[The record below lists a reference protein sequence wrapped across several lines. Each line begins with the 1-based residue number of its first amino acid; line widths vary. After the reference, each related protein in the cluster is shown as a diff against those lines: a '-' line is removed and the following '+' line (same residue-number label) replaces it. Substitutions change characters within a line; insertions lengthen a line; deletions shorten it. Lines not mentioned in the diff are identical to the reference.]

1 MVRFVPFLV
10 EQDWQAAGHAHPGRW
25 LELLGDAGV
34 LLIAALYLYLIA
46 RALLHRAR
54 YRANGVLTEAELAQ
68 VHAELAAVEKKT
80 VGEVLPVVLE
90 RSDAHH
96 GASWLAGLSFLL
108 AGSVLGA
115 GWLPWDRPWLVL
127 LVQLGFVAIGYA
139 TARLLPGFLRLFVSE
154 ARAEEMAEE
163 QAFQEFHRHELHAT
177 EGKTGVLLFV
187 SLLERRAIVL
197 ADAGIDARVD
207 EDQWKRTNE
216 ALLAG
221 VARGS
226 LKDGLIEGIRSTGN
240 VLELHFPWTQ
250 GDRNEVPDRVIVRRE

>member
-1 MVRFVPFLV
+1 M
-10 EQDWQAAGHAHPGRW
+10 
-25 LELLGDAGV
+25 
-34 LLIAALYLYLIA
+34 
-46 RALLHRAR
+46 
-54 YRANGVLTEAELAQ
+54 
-68 VHAELAAVEKKT
+68 
-80 VGEVLPVVLE
+80 LE

-108 AGSVLGA
+108 AGSALGA

-127 LVQLGFVAIGYA
+127 LVQLVLLALGYG
-139 TARLLPGFLRLFVSE
+139 TARVLPGFQRLFVSE

-163 QAFQEFHRHELHAT
+163 QAFQEFHLHELHAT
-177 EGKTGVLLFV
+177 EEKTGVLLFV

-226 LKDGLIEGIRSTGN
+226 LKDGLIEGIRSAAA
-240 VLELHFPWTQ
+240 VLERHFPCTA
-250 GDRNEVPDRVIVRRE
+250 GDRNEVPDRIIVRRE